1 MTLENLVPVDLSVPV
16 APEYPVWPGNPVM
29 TVEGLWTL
37 DEPPYCFNRV
47 VSFDEHAGTHWD
59 APSHFVRDPAA
70 RGLPATETVPLER
83 LIAPAC
89 VLDATGLAG
98 AAGPGESPIFG
109 RDRVLRWEREHR
121 PIEEGDAVLLHT
133 GWTDA
138 HYRTGEAGRLY
149 AQAVID
155 GETAAWAGLDVE
167 AMTLLV
173 ERGVGLFGTDTPSAG
188 PMQEVVE
195 VHRIG
200 LGAGIVFVENLIGLH
215 QLPATGA
222 WLVFL
227 PLKLVGGSGA
237 PGRAV
242 ALVPREGVGG
252 G

>member
-1 MTLENLVPVDLSVPV
+1 MTLEDLVPVDLSVPV
-16 APEYPVWPGNPVM
+16 APEYPVWPGNPAM

-37 DEPPYCFNRV
+37 DEPPYCFNQV
-47 VSFDEHAGTHWD
+47 ISFDEHAGTHWD
-59 APSHFVRDPAA
+59 APSHFVRDPV
-70 RGLPATETVPLER
+70 RLGLPATESVPLER

-89 VLDATGLAG
+89 VLDATDLAG
-98 AAGPGESPIFG
+98 AAEPGQSPIFG

-121 PIEEGDAVLLHT
+121 PIERGDAVLLHT

-138 HYRTGEAGRLY
+138 HYRTGEAGHLY
-149 AQAVID
+149 AQAVVD
-155 GETAAWAGLDVE
+155 GEATAWAGLDVE
-167 AMTLLV
+167 AI
-173 ERGVGLFGTDTPSAG
+173 S
-188 PMQEVVE
+188 
-195 VHRIG
+195 
-200 LGAGIVFVENLIGLH
+200 LGAGIVYVENLIGLH
-215 QLPATGA
+215 QVPATGA

>member
-1 MTLENLVPVDLSVPV
+1 MTLANLVPVDLSVPV

-59 APSHFVRDPAA
+59 APSHFVRDPAE
-70 RGLPATETVPLER
+70 RGLPLTESVPLER

-89 VLDATGLAG
+89 VLDATDLAG
-98 AAGPGESPIFG
+98 SAGPGESPIYG
-109 RDRVLRWEREHR
+109 RDRVLQWEREHR
-121 PIEEGDAVLLHT
+121 PIEEGDAVLLRT

-138 HYRTGEAGRLY
+138 HYRIGEAGHLY
-149 AQAVID
+149 AQAVVD
-155 GETAAWAGLDVE
+155 GETAAWPGLDVA
-167 AMTLLV
+167 AMSLLV
-173 ERGVGLFGTDTPSAG
+173 ERGAGLFGTDTPSAG
-188 PMQEVVE
+188 PLQVVAE

-200 LGAGIVFVENLIGLH
+200 LGAGIVYVENLIGLH

-242 ALVPREGVGG
+242 GLVPREEAQIG
-252 G
+252 

>member
-1 MTLENLVPVDLSVPV
+1 M
-16 APEYPVWPGNPVM
+16 
-29 TVEGLWTL
+29 
-37 DEPPYCFNRV
+37 
-47 VSFDEHAGTHWD
+47 
-59 APSHFVRDPAA
+59 RDPV
-70 RGLPATETVPLER
+70 RLGLPATESVPLER

-89 VLDATGLAG
+89 VLDATDLAG
-98 AAGPGESPIFG
+98 AAEPGQSPIFG

-121 PIEEGDAVLLHT
+121 PIERGDAVLLHT

-138 HYRTGEAGRLY
+138 HYRTGEAGHLY
-149 AQAVID
+149 AQAVVD
-155 GETAAWAGLDVE
+155 GEATAWAGLDVE
-167 AMTLLV
+167 AISLLV

-188 PMQEVVE
+188 PIQEVVD

-200 LGAGIVFVENLIGLH
+200 LGAGIVYVENLIGLH
-215 QLPATGA
+215 QVPATGA
-222 WLVFL
+222 WFVFL